1 MLKQSPCHL
10 QVHAG
15 LSLFWWHGLSW
26 PDVLFSVSGIC
37 QFYGRREAVDWTQE
51 HFTHENIP
59 RHSAQDETSATPP
72 VFRRKVLRQWRHDD
86 HSYRRTCAG
95 YALGNVVVLVEVQ
108 PHSHY
113 SDNQSP
119 TSRSRQPSATI
130 SNQFPTKI
138 LVLNRSPTVCRPI
151 ADCLPTGRRVVDNQ
165 LPITRRLIIEYTS
178 HFGTWSATIWRV
190 IADWSPT
197 VWRDVICIIFWI
209 TLPSKEIP
217 TFLRPY
223 VDSFMNTCWNFF
235 WNEGDTIDYVN
246 QLQQPVADQSPTNL
260 ELLFLYFSI
269 ICIFQDQM
277 YIHFVWQPCLVVDGC
292 WCCIKN
298 LWPTKTARR
307 SSTTICRPSKTTRK
321 KGGYRRSARGCRCNS
336 LTTSH
341 RSSTNICRPPTTSG
355 NHPKNSGC

>member
-1 MLKQSPCHL
+1 MRNKLYFAKL
-10 QVHAG
+10 
-15 LSLFWWHGLSW
+15 LFGAYYT
-26 PDVLFSVSGIC
+26 FTFTFTANSGRV
-37 QFYGRREAVDWTQE
+37 QFKPQ
-51 HFTHENIP
+51 
-59 RHSAQDETSATPP
+59 
-72 VFRRKVLRQWRHDD
+72 
-86 HSYRRTCAG
+86 
-95 YALGNVVVLVEVQ
+95 
-108 PHSHY
+108 SHY

-165 LPITRRLIIEYTS
+165 LPITRRLIIEHTS

-235 WNEGDTIDYVN
+235 WNEGDTIDY
-246 QLQQPVADQSPTNL
+246 
-260 ELLFLYFSI
+260 I
-269 ICIFQDQM
+269 
-277 YIHFVWQPCLVVDGC
+277 VWL
-292 WCCIKN
+292 
-298 LWPTKTARR
+298 
-307 SSTTICRPSKTTRK
+307 
-321 KGGYRRSARGCRCNS
+321 S
-336 LTTSH
+336 LIWDTDWLNTVTW
-341 RSSTNICRPPTTSG
+341 STNISVCCPPQSCGGGTLIDTTHFFTQTNGKLSLRYYRFK
-355 NHPKNSGC
+355 HVCWPS

>member
-1 MLKQSPCHL
+1 MEICTSWNYCHHTCNYLHSTYFILYFMAFPSRMYHVIIVERLYSVPNTHSCMQHNKECYGVFAMKSYLSVGWIIYFGMSFLKPQ
-10 QVHAG
+10 
-15 LSLFWWHGLSW
+15 
-26 PDVLFSVSGIC
+26 
-37 QFYGRREAVDWTQE
+37 
-51 HFTHENIP
+51 
-59 RHSAQDETSATPP
+59 
-72 VFRRKVLRQWRHDD
+72 
-86 HSYRRTCAG
+86 
-95 YALGNVVVLVEVQ
+95 
-108 PHSHY
+108 SHY

-165 LPITRRLIIEYTS
+165 LPITRRLIIEHTS

-292 WCCIKN
+292 WCCIEN

-307 SSTTICRPSKTTRK
+307 SLTTICRPSKTPRK
-321 KGGYRRSARGCRCNS
+321 KGGCRRSARGCRCNS

-341 RSSTNICRPPTTSG
+341 RSSTNICRTSDNLRQPPQ
-355 NHPKNSGC
+355 K

>member
-1 MLKQSPCHL
+1 MRCWVKPQ
-10 QVHAG
+10 
-15 LSLFWWHGLSW
+15 
-26 PDVLFSVSGIC
+26 
-37 QFYGRREAVDWTQE
+37 
-51 HFTHENIP
+51 
-59 RHSAQDETSATPP
+59 
-72 VFRRKVLRQWRHDD
+72 
-86 HSYRRTCAG
+86 
-95 YALGNVVVLVEVQ
+95 
-108 PHSHY
+108 SHY

-165 LPITRRLIIEYTS
+165 LPITRRLIIEHTS

-235 WNEGDTIDYVN
+235 WNAGWYN
-246 QLQQPVADQSPTNL
+246 WL
-260 ELLFLYFSI
+260 
-269 ICIFQDQM
+269 C
-277 YIHFVWQPCLVVDGC
+277 
-292 WCCIKN
+292 K
-298 LWPTKTARR
+298 
-307 SSTTICRPSKTTRK
+307 
-321 KGGYRRSARGCRCNS
+321 SA
-336 LTTSH
+336 
-341 RSSTNICRPPTTSG
+341 PTTSRR
-355 NHPKNSGC
+355 PT

>member
-1 MLKQSPCHL
+1 MKITIQIH
-10 QVHAG
+10 
-15 LSLFWWHGLSW
+15 SLIIRFIFY
-26 PDVLFSVSGIC
+26 VKGIC
-37 QFYGRREAVDWTQE
+37 IYVIQFKKCLTSIQIRDRTSRRLKPQ
-51 HFTHENIP
+51 
-59 RHSAQDETSATPP
+59 
-72 VFRRKVLRQWRHDD
+72 
-86 HSYRRTCAG
+86 
-95 YALGNVVVLVEVQ
+95 
-108 PHSHY
+108 SHY
-113 SDNQSP
+113 NDNQSP

-165 LPITRRLIIEYTS
+165 LPITRRLIIEHTS

-235 WNEGDTIDYVN
+235 WNEGGTIDYVN

-269 ICIFQDQM
+269 ICIVQDQM

-292 WCCIKN
+292 WCCIEN
-298 LWPTKTARR
+298 LWPTKTARQ

-321 KGGYRRSARGCRCNS
+321 KGGCRRSARGCRCNS

>member
-1 MLKQSPCHL
+1 MQFFFRASFLHLKKSKTLIAC
-10 QVHAG
+10 
-15 LSLFWWHGLSW
+15 
-26 PDVLFSVSGIC
+26 
-37 QFYGRREAVDWTQE
+37 RE
-51 HFTHENIP
+51 
-59 RHSAQDETSATPP
+59 
-72 VFRRKVLRQWRHDD
+72 
-86 HSYRRTCAG
+86 TCSSD
-95 YALGNVVVLVEVQ
+95 LLKPQ
-108 PHSHY
+108 SHY

-119 TSRSRQPSATI
+119 TSRNSRQPSATI

-165 LPITRRLIIEYTS
+165 LPITRRLIIEHTS
-178 HFGTWSATIWRV
+178 HFWNLISNHLESNRRLV
-190 IADWSPT
+190 ADCLA
-197 VWRDVICIIFWI
+197 WRDLHNLLNHPAFKRNSYIFTTI
-209 TLPSKEIP
+209 RGQFHEYMLEN
-217 TFLRPY
+217 R
-223 VDSFMNTCWNFF
+223 FF

-260 ELLFLYFSI
+260 ELLFLSFSI

-292 WCCIKN
+292 WCCIEN

-321 KGGYRRSARGCRCNS
+321 KGGCRRSARGCRCNS

>member
-1 MLKQSPCHL
+1 MRMIVIFKPQ
-10 QVHAG
+10 
-15 LSLFWWHGLSW
+15 
-26 PDVLFSVSGIC
+26 
-37 QFYGRREAVDWTQE
+37 
-51 HFTHENIP
+51 
-59 RHSAQDETSATPP
+59 
-72 VFRRKVLRQWRHDD
+72 
-86 HSYRRTCAG
+86 
-95 YALGNVVVLVEVQ
+95 
-108 PHSHY
+108 SHY

-151 ADCLPTGRRVVDNQ
+151 ADCLPTGRRVLDNQ
-165 LPITRRLIIEYTS
+165 LPITRRLIIEHTS

-260 ELLFLYFSI
+260 ELYSSSI
-269 ICIFQDQM
+269 SPSSAFFRIKCIFILYGSLVWLSMVVDAASKTSGRPKLLGDHQQPFADHRKPPGKRVVVGGRREDVDV
-277 YIHFVWQPCLVVDGC
+277 ILWQPVTDHRQTFADLRQPPATTPKIVVVRGRRLVVA
-292 WCCIKN
+292 IV
-298 LWPTKTARR
+298 WPSLYIQKDWN
-307 SSTTICRPSKTTRK
+307 SKF
-321 KGGYRRSARGCRCNS
+321 G
-336 LTTSH
+336 
-341 RSSTNICRPPTTSG
+341 
-355 NHPKNSGC
+355 

>member
-1 MLKQSPCHL
+1 MIFDLQNMRGEKLLSQLLYSHRYAVISSPQS
-10 QVHAG
+10 V
-15 LSLFWWHGLSW
+15 
-26 PDVLFSVSGIC
+26 
-37 QFYGRREAVDWTQE
+37 
-51 HFTHENIP
+51 
-59 RHSAQDETSATPP
+59 
-72 VFRRKVLRQWRHDD
+72 
-86 HSYRRTCAG
+86 
-95 YALGNVVVLVEVQ
+95 
-108 PHSHY
+108 
-113 SDNQSP
+113 
-119 TSRSRQPSATI
+119 
-130 SNQFPTKI
+130 
-138 LVLNRSPTVCRPI
+138 
-151 ADCLPTGRRVVDNQ
+151 ADCLPTDRRLFADRSPSGDNQ
-165 LPITRRLIIEYTS
+165 LPIIADWLSNIN
-178 HFGTWSATIWRV
+178 FGTWSATIWRV

-223 VDSFMNTCWNFF
+223 VDSFVNTCWNFF

-292 WCCIKN
+292 WCCIEN

-321 KGGYRRSARGCRCNS
+321 KGGCRRSARGCRCNS

-341 RSSTNICRPPTTSG
+341 RLSTNICRPPTTSG